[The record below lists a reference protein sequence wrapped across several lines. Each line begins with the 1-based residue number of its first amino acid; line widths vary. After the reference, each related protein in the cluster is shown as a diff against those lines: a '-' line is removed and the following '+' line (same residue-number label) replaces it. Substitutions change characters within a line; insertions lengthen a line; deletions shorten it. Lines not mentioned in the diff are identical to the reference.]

1 MESDQTQTYRPERK
15 EIKLWWFLAVK
26 ILMQNIRSPAQIKS
40 VWPWEEVSKV
50 SVVPVNR
57 RFFFYFQ
64 EKKKKNRFVQMH
76 ADVHVCKYC
85 PVVRKDPKPRK
96 WRRSSSMHTYR
107 KSLGYNREV
116 ALSALMRHTQ
126 WLFQQKIILC
136 PMSPNL
142 GKCHPFTLRTFPEIL
157 ELLSCCF

>member
-1 MESDQTQTYRPERK
+1 MKKNTTHLWSLIRPRPTGQRERK
-15 EIKLWWFLAVK
+15 LSSGDFWQWRSSCK
-26 ILMQNIRSPAQIKS
+26 NIRSPAQIKS
-40 VWPWEEVSKV
+40 VWLWEEVSKA
-50 SVVPVNR
+50 SSVPVNR

-64 EKKKKNRFVQMH
+64 EKKKKNKKKQRFVQMH

-116 ALSALMRHTQ
+116 ALMRWCDRLSGYFSEKSFFAQ
-126 WLFQQKIILC
+126 
-136 PMSPNL
+136 
-142 GKCHPFTLRTFPEIL
+142 CHLT
-157 ELLSCCF
+157 

>member
-1 MESDQTQTYRPERK
+1 
-15 EIKLWWFLAVK
+15 
-26 ILMQNIRSPAQIKS
+26 
-40 VWPWEEVSKV
+40 
-50 SVVPVNR
+50 
-57 RFFFYFQ
+57 
-64 EKKKKNRFVQMH
+64 MH

-142 GKCHPFTLRTFPEIL
+142 GKCHPFTPRTFPEIL
-157 ELLSCCF
+157 ELLSCCFQKMLCCRGKQHHRASPHCSVKPVIDNCFSAWMIYQQFYPAPGSPYHAPRVCCTTSV